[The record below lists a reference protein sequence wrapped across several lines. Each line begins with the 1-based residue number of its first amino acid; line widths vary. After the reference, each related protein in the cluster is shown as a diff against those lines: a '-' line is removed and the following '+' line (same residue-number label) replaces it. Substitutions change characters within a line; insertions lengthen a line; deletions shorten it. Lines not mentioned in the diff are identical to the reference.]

1 MFIRSCLRQICDEP
15 CADAMTG
22 LREEMKRI
30 ASVARVDHHRL
41 IG

>member
-1 MFIRSCLRQICDEP
+1 MFIRSFLRRLCDEP

-30 ASVARVDHHRL
+30 ARMARVDHHRL